1 MSKGKLIVISG
12 PSGVGKG
19 TALKLAMSRRP
30 GLAFSVSATTRP
42 PRPDETEGKS
52 YFFVT
57 EPQFRQMIDRG
68 EFLEYDAH
76 NKALYGTLWSQIEN
90 RGEGDILL
98 DIDPMGAKKVR
109 ERVPEAVLI
118 FVMPPS
124 VQELER
130 QLDDGRR
137 GIALKRYGDHLR
149 LETRPE
155 YAPYVER
162 LLQPVQRQSL
172 SQTVMETLA
181 VIAYRQPATK
191 GEVEQ
196 IRGVKCDYSIQS
208 LLNKGLIKEVGRK
221 EALGRPIL
229 YATTDRFLEHFG
241 LSDIRELPPLPQGAV
256 SLDPGLPAEGGQGA

>member
-90 RGEGDILL
+90 RGEGDMLL

-124 VQELER
+124 VEELER
-130 QLDDGRR
+130 RLRGR
-137 GIALKRYGDHLR
+137 GDTPEDQIQIR
-149 LETRPE
+149 LERAKWE
-155 YAPYVER
+155 ME
-162 LLQPVQRQSL
+162 QRFWYDHIVVNADLDQC
-172 SQTVMETLA
+172 A
-181 VIAYRQPATK
+181 ADI
-191 GEVEQ
+191 
-196 IRGVKCDYSIQS
+196 
-208 LLNKGLIKEVGRK
+208 IKIIDE
-221 EALGRPIL
+221 
-229 YATTDRFLEHFG
+229 
-241 LSDIRELPPLPQGAV
+241 
-256 SLDPGLPAEGGQGA
+256 

>member
-12 PSGVGKG
+12 TSGVGKG

-130 QLDDGRR
+130 RLRGR
-137 GIALKRYGDHLR
+137 GDTPEDQIQIR
-149 LETRPE
+149 LERAKWE
-155 YAPYVER
+155 ME
-162 LLQPVQRQSL
+162 QRFWYDHVVVNANL
-172 SQTVMETLA
+172 
-181 VIAYRQPATK
+181 
-191 GEVEQ
+191 EQ
-196 IRGVKCDYSIQS
+196 CAADI
-208 LLNKGLIKEVGRK
+208 IKIIDE
-221 EALGRPIL
+221 
-229 YATTDRFLEHFG
+229 
-241 LSDIRELPPLPQGAV
+241 
-256 SLDPGLPAEGGQGA
+256 

>member
-19 TALKLAMSRRP
+19 TALNLAMSRRP

-130 QLDDGRR
+130 RLRGR
-137 GIALKRYGDHLR
+137 GDTPEDQIQIR
-149 LETRPE
+149 LERAKWE
-155 YAPYVER
+155 ME
-162 LLQPVQRQSL
+162 QRFWYDHVVVNANL
-172 SQTVMETLA
+172 
-181 VIAYRQPATK
+181 
-191 GEVEQ
+191 EQ
-196 IRGVKCDYSIQS
+196 CAADI
-208 LLNKGLIKEVGRK
+208 IKIIDE
-221 EALGRPIL
+221 
-229 YATTDRFLEHFG
+229 
-241 LSDIRELPPLPQGAV
+241 
-256 SLDPGLPAEGGQGA
+256 